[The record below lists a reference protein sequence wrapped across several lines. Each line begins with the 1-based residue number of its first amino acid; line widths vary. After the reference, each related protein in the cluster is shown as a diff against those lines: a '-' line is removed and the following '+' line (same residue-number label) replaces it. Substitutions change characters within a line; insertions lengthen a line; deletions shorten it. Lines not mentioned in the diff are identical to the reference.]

1 MKHLERRVNKANAI
15 AVVGLGYVGLPL
27 AVGLAKH
34 REVLGFD
41 VNPERIAEL
50 QTGKDR
56 NLDVDAKALKQRN
69 LQLTTDPRK
78 LDACDA
84 FLIAVPTPV
93 DKRKRPDFTF
103 LLGASRIVGEALARR
118 KTSRPKAAPAIVVFE
133 STVYPGC
140 TEDVCA
146 PAIEQA
152 SGLKARTGFRL
163 GYSPERINPGDKQ
176 HTLET
181 IVKIVSGQDART
193 LDDVAA
199 IYEQVVKAGVY
210 RAPDIRTAEAAKVIE
225 NTQRDLN
232 IALMNEFAM
241 LFHKLGLDTQEVLK
255 AAGTK
260 WNFLP
265 FRPGLVGG
273 HCIPE
278 DPYYLTYKAEEVGYD
293 PRLIL
298 AGRRVNDDMGRYVAR
313 ETVKLLIQSGFAV
326 NGARVQVLGV
336 TFKEDVPDTR
346 NTRVVDLVREL
357 EEFGCDVVVHDPL
370 VGDEGIKRL
379 GLKVGRVKGAKA
391 AAVVVAVPHK
401 ELLRAKPWVRILAK
415 NGVLVDV
422 KGRISPSD
430 IPAGVAD
437 WRL

>member
-1 MKHLERRVNKANAI
+1 MKGEPSGAI

-27 AVGLAKH
+27 AVGLARH
-34 REVLGFD
+34 GPVIAFD
-41 VNPERIAEL
+41 VSASRVKEL
-50 QTGKDR
+50 KAGKDR
-56 NLDVDAKALKQRN
+56 NQEVDAKDLKQRT
-69 LQLTTDPRK
+69 LAITDQASD

-84 FLIAVPTPV
+84 FLVVVPTPV
-93 DKRKRPDFTF
+93 DNVKRPDFRY
-103 LLGASRIVGEALARR
+103 LLGASKTVGEALARR
-118 KTSRPKAAPAIVVFE
+118 SKARPKAPPALVVFE

-140 TEDVCA
+140 TEEVCA
-146 PAIEQA
+146 PAIEAA

-163 GYSPERINPGDKQ
+163 GYSPERMNPGDKE

-181 IVKIVSGQDART
+181 VVKVVSGQDAST
-193 LDDVAA
+193 LDEVAA

-232 IALMNEFAM
+232 IALMNELSI
-241 LFHKLGLDTQEVLK
+241 LFHKLGIDTLEVLK

-278 DPYYLTYKAEEVGYD
+278 DPYYLTYKAEEVGYH
-293 PRLIL
+293 PQLIL
-298 AGRRVNDDMGRYVAR
+298 AGRRINDDMGRYVAR
-313 ETVKLLIQSGFAV
+313 ETVKLLIQKGV
-326 NGARVQVLGV
+326 NVKGAQVLVLGV
-336 TFKEDVPDTR
+336 TFKENVPDTR

-357 EEFGCDVVVHDPL
+357 ESFGCDVVCHDP
-370 VGDEGIKRL
+370 VAGQDAVERL
-379 GLKVGRVKGAKA
+379 GLTWTDWLGPKA
-391 AAVVVAVPHK
+391 AAATVLAVPHRG
-401 ELLRAKPWVRILAK
+401 LLSQATKGVP
-415 NGVLVDV
+415 GVLVDV
-422 KGRISPSD
+422 KG
-430 IPAGVAD
+430 AVAASA